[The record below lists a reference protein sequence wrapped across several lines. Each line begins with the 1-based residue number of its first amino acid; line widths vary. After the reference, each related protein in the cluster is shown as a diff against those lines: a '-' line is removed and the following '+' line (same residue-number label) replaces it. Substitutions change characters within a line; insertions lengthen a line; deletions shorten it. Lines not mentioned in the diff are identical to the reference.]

1 MQYGFIIDNRKCIG
15 CHACTVACKAEH
27 EVPLGVNRT
36 WVKYIEKGTYPNTAR
51 HFSVMRCNHCED
63 APCVEICPVTALY
76 TRKDGIVDFDPRRCI
91 GCKGCM
97 QACPYDALY
106 IDPDT
111 HTAAKCNY
119 CAHRVDIG
127 LEPACVNVC
136 PEHAIISG
144 DMDDGSTEIAQLL
157 AKEQVTVRKVEKDT
171 KPRLYYID
179 GDEASLTP
187 GETATS
193 DNYMWSSQ
201 SDGVGHFARYI
212 EERTAKA
219 DPEDMIRQLG
229 GTGQDG
235 RDGATGQTGTGGQV
249 GAGEQNGAGGQHGA
263 DDRTGGGAGSGQ
275 AARNA
280 GDGEGTAKDAA
291 ARRVYDAPDK
301 GVLWGNDVAAYVWTK
316 AISAGA
322 FLLPFAASVFGYAV
336 DPVLAWA
343 GCTVALTFL
352 LATTVLLVGDLTQP
366 KRFLY
371 VLLRPQWK
379 SWLVLGGYAL
389 TLYGLA
395 LTLWA
400 AATWTGRT
408 GAAEIIGWIT
418 AGLAVVTAVYTAFL
432 FAQAKGRDFWQSPTL
447 VLHMLLHAVLAGAA
461 VFAIVFL
468 FNAPGEDWFAFVRNT
483 LIVAIILNL
492 LVIASEMLTPHPTAD
507 ARKAVQAIV
516 RGRYRG
522 YFWVL
527 GIAVGNLVP
536 VVLAWFGGEV
546 LLAAAGAGVLIG
558 LYATEYVWVRAPQ
571 DIPLS

>member
-36 WVKYIEKGTYPNTAR
+36 WVKYIEKGTFPNTTR

-144 DMDDGSTEIAQLL
+144 DMDDDSTEIAQLL

-212 EERTAKA
+212 EERTARA
-219 DPEDMIRQLG
+219 NTEDMVRQLG
-229 GTGQDG
+229 GENK
-235 RDGATGQTGTGGQV
+235 GGQV
-249 GAGEQNGAGGQHGA
+249 GGGQDGAGTRGEQDSGKGE
-263 DDRTGGGAGSGQ
+263 GSGK
-275 AARNA
+275 
-280 GDGEGTAKDAA
+280 GAA

-322 FLLPFAASVFGYAV
+322 FLLPFTASVLGIAPDPFLSWFGS
-336 DPVLAWA
+336 
-343 GCTVALTFL
+343 TIALTFL
-352 LATTVLLVGDLTQP
+352 LATTILLVSDLTQP
-366 KRFLY
+366 RRFLY

-400 AATWTGRT
+400 VAMWTGRT
-408 GAAEIIGWIT
+408 GAAEIIGWI
-418 AGLAVVTAVYTAFL
+418 AAVLAVLTAVYTAFL

-447 VLHMLLHAVLAGAA
+447 VLHMLLHAVLAGAG
-461 VFAIVFL
+461 VFAIALL
-468 FNAPGEDWFAFVRNT
+468 FSASGEAWTAFVRNT

-522 YFWVL
+522 YFWIL
-527 GIAVGNLVP
+527 GIALGNIAP
-536 VVLAWFGGEV
+536 VVLAWAGGETM
-546 LLAAAGAGVLIG
+546 LAAAGVGVLIG

>member
-36 WVKYIEKGTYPNTAR
+36 WVKYIEKGTYPNTSR

-171 KPRLYYID
+171 KPRLFYID

-201 SDGVGHFARYI
+201 SDGVGHFARYV
-212 EERTAKA
+212 EERTARSN
-219 DPEDMIRQLG
+219 PEEMVRQLG
-229 GTGQDG
+229 GENQGGQIGGGQNDRGQDG
-235 RDGATGQTGTGGQV
+235 ADGRNS
-249 GAGEQNGAGGQHGA
+249 AG
-263 DDRTGGGAGSGQ
+263 DRTGTEPGNSQGSG
-275 AARNA
+275 RNA
-280 GDGEGTAKDAA
+280 S

-316 AISAGA
+316 AVSAGA
-322 FLLPFAASVFGYAV
+322 FLLPFAASAFGLSV

-343 GCTVALTFL
+343 GCTIALTFL
-352 LATTVLLVGDLTQP
+352 LATTILLVGDLTQP

-400 AATWTGRT
+400 AAMWTGRT
-408 GAAEIIGWIT
+408 ETAEVIGWIT
-418 AGLAVVTAVYTAFL
+418 AVLAVLTAVYTAFL

-461 VFAIVFL
+461 VFALALL
-468 FNAPGEDWFAFVRNT
+468 FGMSGEAWTAFVRVT
-483 LIVAIILNL
+483 LIVAVILNL
-492 LVIASEMLTPHPTAD
+492 LVIAAEMLTPHPTAD
-507 ARKAVQAIV
+507 ARKAVEAIV
-516 RGRYRG
+516 KGRYRG
-522 YFWVL
+522 YFWIL
-527 GIAVGNLVP
+527 GIAIGNAAP
-536 VVLAWFGGEV
+536 FVLAWIGGEV
-546 LLAAAGAGVLIG
+546 MLAAAGAGVLIG

>member
-15 CHACTVACKAEH
+15 CHACTVACKSEH

-157 AKEQVTVRKVEKDT
+157 AKEQVTVRKIEKDT

-229 GTGQDG
+229 GTGQEE
-235 RDGATGQTGTGGQV
+235 QTGGGQNDAD
-249 GAGEQNGAGGQHGA
+249 GQNGAGNQA
-263 DDRTGGGAGSGQ
+263 REKTGSERENG
-275 AARNA
+275 
-280 GDGEGTAKDAA
+280 KDAA

-336 DPVLAWA
+336 DPVLAWT
-343 GCTVALTFL
+343 GCTIALTFL
-352 LATTVLLVGDLTQP
+352 LATTILLVSDLTQP

-400 AATWTGRT
+400 VAMWTGRT

-418 AGLAVVTAVYTAFL
+418 AALAVVTAVYTAFL

-461 VFAIVFL
+461 VFALILL
-468 FNAPGEDWFAFVRNT
+468 FGLPGEAWTAFVRYT
-483 LIVAIILNL
+483 LIAAIILNL

-516 RGRYRG
+516 GGRYRG

-527 GIAVGNLVP
+527 GIAVGNLAP
-536 VVLAWFGGEV
+536 VVLAVIGGEAM
-546 LLAAAGAGVLIG
+546 LAAAGAGVLIG

>member
-36 WVKYIEKGTYPNTAR
+36 WVKYIEKGTYPNTSR

-144 DMDDGSTEIAQLL
+144 DMDDGSTEISQLL
-157 AKEQVTVRKVEKDT
+157 AKEQVTVRKIEKDT

-229 GTGQDG
+229 GAGQDG
-235 RDGATGQTGTGGQV
+235 QADASGQTGTGGQ
-249 GAGEQNGAGGQHGA
+249 
-263 DDRTGGGAGSGQ
+263 TGGGQNG
-275 AARNA
+275 
-280 GDGEGTAKDAA
+280 KDAA

-352 LATTVLLVGDLTQP
+352 LATTILLVGDLTQP

-371 VLLRPQWK
+371 VLFRPQWK

-400 AATWTGRT
+400 AAMWSGRT
-408 GAAEIIGWIT
+408 GAAEIIGWVT
-418 AGLAVVTAVYTAFL
+418 AALAVITAVYTAFL

-461 VFAIVFL
+461 VFALALL
-468 FNAPGEDWFAFVRNT
+468 FGAPGEAWTAFVRNT

-516 RGRYRG
+516 RGRYRA
-522 YFWVL
+522 YFWIL
-527 GIAVGNLVP
+527 GILIGNLTPFVM
-536 VVLAWFGGEV
+536 AWLGGEAM
-546 LLAAAGAGVLIG
+546 LAVAGAGVLIG

>member
-27 EVPLGVNRT
+27 EVPIGVNRT
-36 WVKYIEKGTYPNTAR
+36 WVKYIEKGTFPNTAR

-171 KPRLYYID
+171 KPRLFYID

-187 GETATS
+187 GETETS

-201 SDGVGHFARYI
+201 SDGVGHFARYV
-212 EERTAKA
+212 EERTARSN
-219 DPEDMIRQLG
+219 PEDMVRQLAG
-229 GTGQDG
+229 EGRGGQDEASVRNG
-235 RDGATGQTGTGGQV
+235 QDSGNDGA
-249 GAGEQNGAGGQHGA
+249 AGKQ
-263 DDRTGGGAGSGQ
+263 
-275 AARNA
+275 
-280 GDGEGTAKDAA
+280 AA

-322 FLLPFAASVFGYAV
+322 FLLPFAASVFGLSV

-343 GCTVALTFL
+343 SCTIALTFL
-352 LATTVLLVGDLTQP
+352 LATTILLVSDLTQP

-371 VLLRPQWK
+371 VLFRPQWK

-400 AATWTGRT
+400 VAMWTGRT
-408 GAAEIIGWIT
+408 ETAGIIGWVT
-418 AGLAVVTAVYTAFL
+418 AVLAVLTAVYTAFL

-461 VFAIVFL
+461 VFALVFL
-468 FNAPGEDWFAFVRNT
+468 FWMPGEAWIAFVRNT
-483 LIVAIILNL
+483 LIVAVILNL
-492 LVIASEMLTPHPTAD
+492 LVIAAEMLTPHPTAD
-507 ARKAVQAIV
+507 TRKAVQAIV
-516 RGRYRG
+516 RGKYRG
-522 YFWVL
+522 YFWIL
-527 GIAVGNLVP
+527 GLAVGNLVP
-536 VVLAWFGGEV
+536 VVLAWIGGEAM
-546 LLAAAGAGVLIG
+546 LAAAGAGVLIG

>member
-201 SDGVGHFARYI
+201 SEGVGHFARYV
-212 EERTAKA
+212 EERTARS
-219 DPEDMIRQLG
+219 DPEDMVRQLG
-229 GTGQDG
+229 GKARDG
-235 RDGATGQTGTGGQV
+235 RGGDGGSNGRGGNGGRNGKDVTGGGTAQ
-249 GAGEQNGAGGQHGA
+249 AGRDSASGNGAG
-263 DDRTGGGAGSGQ
+263 
-275 AARNA
+275 
-280 GDGEGTAKDAA
+280 KDAA

-316 AISAGA
+316 AVSAGA
-322 FLLPFAASVFGYAV
+322 FLFLFAAYVLGLTV
-336 DPVLAWA
+336 DPFLAWT
-343 GCTVALTFL
+343 GGTVAMTFL
-352 LATTVLLVGDLTQP
+352 LATTILLVGDLTQP

-400 AATWTGRT
+400 AAMLTGRT
-408 GAAEIIGWIT
+408 EAAEITGWIT
-418 AGLAVVTAVYTAFL
+418 AALAVVTAVYTAFL

-461 VFAIVFL
+461 VFAAALL
-468 FNAPGEDWFAFVRNT
+468 FVASGEEWSSFVRNT
-483 LIVAIILNL
+483 LLVAIVLNL

-522 YFWVL
+522 YFWIL
-527 GIAVGNLVP
+527 GIAIGNVAP
-536 VVLAWFGGEV
+536 AVLAWIGGEA
-546 LLAAAGAGVLIG
+546 LLATAGVGVLIG

>member
-15 CHACTVACKAEH
+15 CHACTVACKSEH

-36 WVKYIEKGTYPNTAR
+36 WVKYIEKGSFPNTSR

-76 TRKDGIVDFDPRRCI
+76 TRSDGIVDFDPRRCI

-106 IDPDT
+106 IDPNT

-144 DMDDGSTEIAQLL
+144 DMDDNSTEIAQLL
-157 AKEQVTVRKVEKDT
+157 SREQVTVRKIEKDT

-187 GETATS
+187 GETETS
-193 DNYMWSSQ
+193 DAYMWNSQ
-201 SDGVGHFARYI
+201 SDGVGHFSRYV
-212 EERTAKA
+212 EERTARSN
-219 DPEDMIRQLG
+219 PEDMVRQLSGEAQG
-229 GTGQDG
+229 G
-235 RDGATGQTGTGGQV
+235 
-249 GAGEQNGAGGQHGA
+249 QNGA
-263 DDRTGGGAGSGQ
+263 SGQ
-275 AARNA
+275 SGRSDQQP
-280 GDGEGTAKDAA
+280 GGEGEEGTVKDAA

-301 GVLWGNDVAAYVWTK
+301 GVLWGRDVAAYVWTK
-316 AISAGA
+316 AVSAGA
-322 FLLPFAASVFGYAV
+322 FLVPFCASAFGLSV
-336 DPVLAWA
+336 DPALAWTGWA
-343 GCTVALTFL
+343 VALAFL
-352 LATTVLLVGDLTQP
+352 LATTVLLVSDLTQP
-366 KRFLY
+366 WRFVY

-400 AATWTGRT
+400 AAMLTGRT
-408 GAAEIIGWIT
+408 EAAGIIGWGT
-418 AGLAVVTAVYTAFL
+418 AILAVLAAVYTAFL
-432 FAQAKGRDFWQSPTL
+432 FAQAKGRDFWQSPML

-461 VFAIVFL
+461 VFAVAFL
-468 FNAPGEDWFAFVRNT
+468 FRMPGEAWTALIRNT
-483 LIVAIILNL
+483 LIIAVILNL
-492 LVIASEMLTPHPTAD
+492 LIIAAEMLTPHPTAD
-507 ARKAVQAIV
+507 ARKTVQAIV

-522 YFWVL
+522 YFW
-527 GIAVGNLVP
+527 IAGLLVGNLLP
-536 VVLAWFGGEV
+536 VVLAWIGGEAM
-546 LLAAAGAGVLIG
+546 LAAAGVGVLIG
-558 LYATEYVWVRAPQ
+558 LYATEYVWVKAPQ